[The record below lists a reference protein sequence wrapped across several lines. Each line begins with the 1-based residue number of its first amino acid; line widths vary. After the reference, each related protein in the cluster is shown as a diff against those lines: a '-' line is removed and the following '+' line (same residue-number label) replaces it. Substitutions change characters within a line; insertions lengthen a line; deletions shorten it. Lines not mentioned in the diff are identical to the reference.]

1 MSNISNITCN
11 YFNIRTSDVFTWIG
25 QIGSYKGFV
34 KFSSCEFGVRAFL
47 LLLYNYRSKHNIH
60 TVQSFVERYAPAS
73 DNNNVSA
80 YVRFIV
86 DNYGSEAL
94 PLTFNELISFIR
106 VVVKYETSVSLSE
119 NFVRA
124 YLLDSVVNNSLKK
137 YLRYVQRFKRNFTS
151 VP

>member
-25 QIGSYKGFV
+25 QNGSYKGFV
-34 KFSSCEFGVRAFL
+34 KFSSCEFGVRAFI
-47 LLLYNYRSKHNIH
+47 LLLYTYRSRYNIH

-73 DNNNVSA
+73 ENDVSA
-80 YVRFIV
+80 YVRFII

-106 VVVKYETSVSLSE
+106 VVVKYETGVSLSE

-137 YLRYVQRFKRNFTS
+137 YLRYVQRFKRSFTS
-151 VP
+151 VS